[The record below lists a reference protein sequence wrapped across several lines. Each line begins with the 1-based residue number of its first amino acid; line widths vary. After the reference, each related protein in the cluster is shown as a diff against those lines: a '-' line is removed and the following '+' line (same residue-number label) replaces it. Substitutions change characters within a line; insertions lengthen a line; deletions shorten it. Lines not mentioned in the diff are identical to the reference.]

1 LKYEKGNERGRYRRR
16 RNKWLRVYI
25 HYTIVHSTCSAVAK
39 VISTGG
45 EDEKA
50 EL

>member
-1 LKYEKGNERGRYRRR
+1 
-16 RNKWLRVYI
+16 
-25 HYTIVHSTCSAVAK
+25 VHSTCSAVAK

-50 EL
+50 ELWRK